1 METIIA
7 AAPTAYSDPLP
18 IGGGVTGSP
27 KAAGLDESFAQR
39 QILPIDLLP
48 IRAHSACTLV

>member
-48 IRAHSACTLV
+48 IRAHPACTLV